1 MTRKTKN
8 KRSHMKLSKSIII
21 RAVICSS
28 IIMWIIALYLPAYI
42 HIDYPDRIISGA
54 GAFIFGLYFSVPMLF
69 GRTFLALAW
78 MANIG
83 YIIAIITLM
92 GGKFKNSKL
101 PIYSIL
107 LATAPLGA
115 YFPGD
120 IMFENENDI
129 SQATIGIAAFL
140 WHGAIALVALCLF
153 TMSVKQTKMPFYSDG
168 NQNNGMVLID

>member
-1 MTRKTKN
+1 
-8 KRSHMKLSKSIII
+8 
-21 RAVICSS
+21 
-28 IIMWIIALYLPAYI
+28 
-42 HIDYPDRIISGA
+42 
-54 GAFIFGLYFSVPMLF
+54 MLF

-129 SQATIGIAAFL
+129 SQATIGVAAFL

-153 TMSVKQTKMPFYSDG
+153 TMSVKQTKMPFYNDD